1 MRKLIFLFTLLLS
14 FSLYS
19 ATLPQGLIKEEKNG
33 ITRITT
39 TNPNFKLVMEIWG
52 GSVELK
58 WESIFK
64 NDKGFIYSSPRY
76 GYDYGETI
84 SDFGSY
90 KLFTVPIG
98 DFGQVLTSGNYVV
111 SSPYVIDIDHPVYSV
126 NNIRYLIYAF
136 VLDPLESTELY
147 GYRSGLY
154 SQSAYITLNKKDM
167 EEVKKL
173 LEYYIDYTEE
183 NNITIF
189 QDYYSNSKTHQEV
202 INNLKEKANT
212 LKNNRMEKQ
221 QLEEEIKRRI
231 KVENNTFKYTGDEI
245 DATFDINEYNQFRK
259 LINEFKLYDVNA
271 YFTKSIINNVKKK
284 SNYKIY
290 LTFKN
295 IDKIKKIELKPK
307 DRDFI
312 FGDIVNNNTIATLL
326 LADSIPGKR
335 YTLKIYINDK
345 EITELISEVDKKAIN
360 IIRGSYIY
368 DIIEAAS
375 QNLKP

>member
-52 GSVELK
+52 RSVELK
-58 WESIFK
+58 WESKII
-64 NDKGFIYSSPRY
+64 NEKGFIYSSPSY
-76 GYDYGETI
+76 GYDYGETL

-98 DFGQVLTSGNYVV
+98 DFGQVLSSPSGYAEPA
-111 SSPYVIDIDHPVYSV
+111 PYVIDIDHPVYSV

-147 GYRSGLY
+147 GYRGGLY

-212 LKNNRMEKQ
+212 LKNNRMEIQKEREEAKKEYEDRFQ
-221 QLEEEIKRRI
+221 IIDDVLIYNGDKITIEANIKDYKTYLNTRNKILAETEDYNKMTDYMENQKDFRYYLTLKEMRNINSIAFQYTEYKVFDVYSDEKNKNKIGINFLPNTFEEIKI
-231 KVENNTFKYTGDEI
+231 NNKVSNLFLFLPDNDQNAINGD
-245 DATFDINEYNQFRK
+245 FWGR
-259 LINEFKLYDVNA
+259 LYD
-271 YFTKSIINNVKKK
+271 
-284 SNYKIY
+284 
-290 LTFKN
+290 
-295 IDKIKKIELKPK
+295 
-307 DRDFI
+307 
-312 FGDIVNNNTIATLL
+312 
-326 LADSIPGKR
+326 
-335 YTLKIYINDK
+335 
-345 EITELISEVDKKAIN
+345 
-360 IIRGSYIY
+360 
-368 DIIEAAS
+368 AS
-375 QNLKP
+375 K

>member
-1 MRKLIFLFTLLLS
+1 MGK
-14 FSLYS
+14 
-19 ATLPQGLIKEEKNG
+19 
-33 ITRITT
+33 
-39 TNPNFKLVMEIWG
+39 
-52 GSVELK
+52 
-58 WESIFK
+58 
-64 NDKGFIYSSPRY
+64 
-76 GYDYGETI
+76 
-84 SDFGSY
+84 
-90 KLFTVPIG
+90 
-98 DFGQVLTSGNYVV
+98 VLTSGNYVV

-221 QLEEEIKRRI
+221 QLEEEIKKRRI
-231 KVENNTFKYTGDEI
+231 KVENNTFKYTRDEI

-295 IDKIKKIELKPK
+295 IDKIKKL
-307 DRDFI
+307 
-312 FGDIVNNNTIATLL
+312 N
-326 LADSIPGKR
+326 
-335 YTLKIYINDK
+335 
-345 EITELISEVDKKAIN
+345 
-360 IIRGSYIY
+360 
-368 DIIEAAS
+368 
-375 QNLKP
+375 

>member
-39 TNPNFKLVMEIWG
+39 TNPNFKMVMEIWG

-58 WESIFK
+58 WESKII
-64 NDKGFIYSSPRY
+64 NDKGFIYSSPSY
-76 GYDYGETI
+76 GYDYGETL

-154 SQSAYITLNKKDM
+154 YQSAYITLNKKDM

-212 LKNNRMEKQ
+212 LKNKRMEKQ

-231 KVENNTFKYTGDEI
+231 KIENNIFKYTGDEI
-245 DATFDINEYNQFRK
+245 DITFDINEYNQFIK
-259 LINEFKLYDVNA
+259 LINEFQLYNVNE

-290 LTFKN
+290 ITFKN
-295 IDKIKKIELKPK
+295 IDKIKKVELKPR
-307 DRDFI
+307 DRDYI

-326 LADSIPGKR
+326 LVDSIPGKR
-335 YTLKIYINDK
+335 YTHKIYIDDK
-345 EITELISEVDKKAIN
+345 EITELISEVDRKAIN
-360 IIRGSYIY
+360 TIKGP
-368 DIIEAAS
+368 DI
-375 QNLKP
+375 QL